1 MVQHKPLQG
10 AGLGLRR
17 TLINALCEQ
26 IPPSIDFFELAPE
39 NWINIGGRLGKQ
51 LRALSEQRPLVTHG
65 LSLSL
70 GGTQPL
76 DTDLLL
82 DIKKFLNIHKVA
94 LYSEHLSYSH
104 DGGHLYDLL
113 PLPFTD
119 EAVHHVA
126 QRIRQTQDILER
138 RIAIE
143 NISYYLTPRQDM
155 SEVAF
160 INAVLNEADCDLLL
174 DINNVYVNS
183 VNHNYDAK
191 TFINQMPAER
201 IVYMHM
207 AGHFVEDDGFIIDT
221 HGADVVDPVWN
232 LLAYSYGLIGP
243 RPTLLERDFNLPAL
257 AQLVQELE
265 QIKALQQQ
273 HEDIAHGLRHSSAA

>member
-26 IPPSIDFFELAPE
+26 IPPSVDFFELAPE

-160 INAVLNEADCDLLL
+160 INAILNEADCDLLL

-183 VNHNYDAK
+183 VNQNYDAK

-221 HGADVVDPVWN
+221 HGADVVDPVWQ

-265 QIKALQQQ
+265 QIKTLQQ
-273 HEDIAHGLRHSSAA
+273 EDNVHGARHTSAA

>member
-1 MVQHKPLQG
+1 MVQHKPLQS

-26 IPPSIDFFELAPE
+26 IPPSVDFFELAPE

-221 HGADVVDPVWN
+221 HGADVVDPVWQ

-265 QIKALQQQ
+265 QIKTLQQ
-273 HEDIAHGLRHSSAA
+273 EDNVHGARHTSAA

>member
-1 MVQHKPLQG
+1 MVQHKPLQS

-26 IPPSIDFFELAPE
+26 IPPSVDFFELAPE

-160 INAVLNEADCDLLL
+160 INAILNEADCDLLL

-221 HGADVVDPVWN
+221 HGADVVDPVWQ

-265 QIKALQQQ
+265 QIKTLQQ
-273 HEDIAHGLRHSSAA
+273 EDNVHGARHTSAA

>member
-26 IPPSIDFFELAPE
+26 IPPSVDFFELAPE

-221 HGADVVDPVWN
+221 HGADVVDPVWQ

-265 QIKALQQQ
+265 QIKTLQQ
-273 HEDIAHGLRHSSAA
+273 EDNVHGARHTSAA

>member
-26 IPPSIDFFELAPE
+26 IPPSVDFFELAPE

-183 VNHNYDAK
+183 VNQNYDAK

-265 QIKALQQQ
+265 QIKTLQQ
-273 HEDIAHGLRHSSAA
+273 EDNVHGARHTSAA

>member
-26 IPPSIDFFELAPE
+26 IPPSVDFFELAPE

-183 VNHNYDAK
+183 VNQNYDAK

-207 AGHFVEDDGFIIDT
+207 AGHFVEDDGF
-221 HGADVVDPVWN
+221 V
-232 LLAYSYGLIGP
+232 
-243 RPTLLERDFNLPAL
+243 
-257 AQLVQELE
+257 
-265 QIKALQQQ
+265 IK
-273 HEDIAHGLRHSSAA
+273 EDYHFIF